1 MRERIFVYE
10 TDRETIRFLRA
21 FFTKRKNL
29 HAEFVD
35 DLPSLREKV
44 SQSKG
49 RSRVCIVNV
58 SALSKL
64 RPATMDCPLLLT
76 IIPRSPENGIRKAA
90 RHGVEN
96 YLLAPF
102 REEDLEFKIS
112 TALEKKRTIERL
124 KSKTD
129 MLQTIVDLTS
139 LVTSTLDPQAI
150 LYLIVRKISEV
161 IPVTRC
167 SIIRIDRN
175 ARYADVVATF
185 EKPELRTI
193 RLDLNKYPEIKK
205 ALSSKK
211 PVVIHDVA
219 TDPLMEKVRDIIFP
233 LGIRSIVVI
242 PVMFHEEVIGTLFLR
257 TSRAGY
263 AFSEHEV
270 KLCNAIANASANA
283 LYNAFLF
290 EKIEDEKTH
299 LEKLAITDYLTGIYN
314 IRFFY
319 HRIKEEFSRA
329 RRYDLSLSC
338 LMLDIDFFKRI
349 NDKLGHRTGDM
360 ILREFAQL
368 LQRYTRKSDV
378 LARYGGEEFIM
389 LLPQTTE
396 KGALAKAEAMRTYV
410 EKYEFRELKAK
421 KGLTVSIGI
430 ASYPGKGIKNMED
443 IISFADNALYKAK
456 AGGRNRV
463 KVYRP

>member
-10 TDRETIRFLRA
+10 TDQEVIRFLRS
-21 FFTKRKNL
+21 FFKKRKNL
-29 HAEFVD
+29 RAEFVD
-35 DLPSLREKV
+35 DIASLREKV
-44 SQSKG
+44 SQSKEKNC
-49 RSRVCIVNV
+49 VCIVNV
-58 SALSKL
+58 CALPKL
-64 RPATMDCPLLLT
+64 RPATMGCPVLLA
-76 IIPRSPENGIRKAA
+76 IIPHSPETGIRKAV

-96 YLLAPF
+96 YLLSPLQ
-102 REEDLEFKIS
+102 EGDLDFKIS
-112 TALEKKRTIERL
+112 SALEKKKTIERL
-124 KSKTD
+124 KNRTD

-150 LYLIVRKISEV
+150 LYLIVKKISEV

-167 SIIRIDRN
+167 SIIRIDHN
-175 ARYADVVATF
+175 TDYADVVATF
-185 EKPELRTI
+185 ENPELGKI

-205 ALSSKK
+205 ALTSRK
-211 PVVIHDVA
+211 PVVIHNVA
-219 TDPLMEKVRDIIFP
+219 TDPIMEKVRDIIFP

-242 PVMFHEEVIGTLFLR
+242 PVVFHEEVIGTLFLR

-263 AFSEHEV
+263 AFSEHEI
-270 KLCNAIANASANA
+270 KLCNAIANSSANA

-299 LEKLAITDYLTGIYN
+299 LEKLAITDYLTGVYN
-314 IRFFY
+314 IRYFY
-319 HRIKEEFSRA
+319 HRFKEEFSRA
-329 RRYDLSLSC
+329 RRYNLPLSC

-349 NDKLGHRTGDM
+349 NDKFGHRAGDI

-368 LQRYTRKSDV
+368 LQKHTRKSDV

-389 LLPQTTE
+389 LLPQATE
-396 KGALAKAEAMRTYV
+396 RGAAAKAEAMRIYV
-410 EKYEFRELKAK
+410 EKHGFRELKGK

-430 ASYPGKGIKNMED
+430 ATYPGKSIKNMDD

-456 AGGRNRV
+456 TAGRNRV
-463 KVYRP
+463 MVYKT